1 MIMNIKTKKVI
12 AREFL
17 ALLLVIG
24 IGLTTFCSISIHNAI
39 CNKKIDKMKIEI
51 DTSFKEMNILLFAH
65 NEKLNNQNR
74 LFRKYN
80 DITRFDGN
88 TSKKFWQRLDEIAQ
102 RDSIS
107 HKWDNIW
114 SEELR
119 IFFKNNGFQNKQE
132 LEVFI
137 AKNRITE
144 KEKSDAV
151 KAGEK
156 RAYINDLKEEI
167 IVTTK
172 SRFSFEEQ
180 ISKTSYILILS
191 IICVFSLRYLVYGL
205 KWSLKVLNQRDE

>member
-1 MIMNIKTKKVI
+1 MNIKTKRAI

-39 CNKKIDKMKIEI
+39 CNKKIDKRKIEI
-51 DTSFKEMNILLFAH
+51 DTSFKEMNILLFSH
-65 NEKLNNQNR
+65 NKKLNNQNW

-88 TSKKFWQRLDEIAQ
+88 SSKKFWQRLDEIAKH
-102 RDSIS
+102 DSIS
-107 HKWDNIW
+107 YKWDNIW
-114 SEELR
+114 SEELK
-119 IFFKNNGFQNKQE
+119 IFFKENGFHNKQE

-144 KEKSDAV
+144 KEKYDAV
-151 KAGEK
+151 EAGEK
-156 RAYINDLKEEI
+156 RAYILKLKQEI
-167 IVTTK
+167 IDITK

-180 ISKTSYILILS
+180 ISKTSDIFFLS
-191 IICVFSLRYLVYGL
+191 ILCVFCLRYLVYGL
-205 KWSLKVLNQRDE
+205 KWSIQVLNQ